1 MEENEKY
8 IVLMSW
14 NSVELA
20 KKVNQKIKEGY
31 SLVGGVSMSVYLLPN
46 SEPSF
51 RFVQAMFKD

>member
-1 MEENEKY
+1 
-8 IVLMSW
+8 MSW
-14 NSVELA
+14 NSVEMA
-20 KKVNQKIKEGY
+20 KKVNQKINEGY

>member
-1 MEENEKY
+1 MDENEKY
-8 IVLMSW
+8 IVLMSY
-14 NSVELA
+14 NQVELA

-31 SLVGGVSMSVYLLPN
+31 SLVGGVSTSVYLLPN